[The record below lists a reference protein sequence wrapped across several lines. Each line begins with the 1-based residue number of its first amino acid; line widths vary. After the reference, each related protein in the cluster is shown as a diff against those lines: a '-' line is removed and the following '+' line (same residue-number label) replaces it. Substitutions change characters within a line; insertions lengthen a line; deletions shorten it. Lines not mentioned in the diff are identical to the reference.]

1 MGLISNKSF
10 SIVTQVNIGLSKSAK
25 NTPKGVYF
33 VHLRK
38 NLKRKKFY
46 SHNLG

>member
-25 NTPKGVYF
+25 NTPKGVF
-33 VHLRK
+33 FAD
-38 NLKRKKFY
+38 LKKR
-46 SHNLG
+46 